1 MMHHEEA
8 VVEREFPLS
17 FTHTHSKR
25 ESLYSYQSVG
35 HDDHTLLFVL
45 CYESI
50 SVFHVNAYESLIGDQ
65 YKHGGGKIQTTHVKK
80 KCMANWH
87 FQGGHALWC
96 ENHATDAMHELE

>member
-1 MMHHEEA
+1 M
-8 VVEREFPLS
+8 RES
-17 FTHTHSKR
+17 FHFHSHKHIQRER

-65 YKHGGGKIQTTHVKK
+65 YKHGGGKIQTIHVKK
-80 KCMANWH
+80 GHGQLIGANI
-87 FQGGHALWC
+87 G
-96 ENHATDAMHELE
+96 TSKVDMHCGVTPLV